1 MKQADFHVNSTPS
14 RNEIVWLPIVLIALL
29 AIYLPALGNAPV
41 FDDQYL
47 ADGELFR
54 EYATFEPRV
63 RMLSYGSFVWVQSLF
78 GEGWW
83 KQRLVNLLIHFGVVV
98 ALWGFYREILRCI
111 APPPMDSSGAAA
123 TALPAYH
130 RSPALGIALAFFAL
144 NPVAVYA
151 VAYLIQRSI
160 LLATFFV
167 VLGLWAFAAGLRT
180 QRVGLRVAL
189 LAAALVSYLLAMM
202 SKEYALLAPLA
213 AVPVYILLTRPSA
226 KRLAFVTAAGIAI
239 IVAIATI
246 LVQRYGELIG
256 KPFDEYSSLY
266 LAQLAKL
273 DPDAQRLAYPL
284 SILNE
289 AYLFFQYGLRWL
301 FPYEGWMSINLRPPF
316 PVRWLTFPHIL
327 GIFGYCALLVGG
339 FVLLFR
345 YRDWRALIG
354 ISILLPALLYGT
366 EFSTVWVQDPF
377 VLYRSYLW
385 AIGIPGLVFFLVEG
399 QKPAALAAIGAV
411 LGLLLVWQSLD
422 RVFSL
427 ATPEKAWTDAIK
439 KLPNDPRSVGRW
451 FPYLN
456 RGSLYAETD
465 QIGLAM
471 VDFDTSAALGD
482 QGMGATNLGAML
494 SSKRKFREALAA
506 FDRAEQQGYNLYN
519 LPFQRGLALAA
530 LGRPAEAYAQFEK
543 ARSMNPPSPTR
554 ELVLL
559 QSARAAM
566 QLRKGEEAA
575 ASLEQLLRLDPRHEE
590 GKYLMGMALIMREDY
605 TRAIERLTEFLL
617 EKASGRLYY
626 ARAMAHLGLKNRSE
640 ALGDIEAA
648 IRMDPRN
655 RVFLEWRDKILA
667 MPR

>member
-1 MKQADFHVNSTPS
+1 MEPADFHVNSHPLRSET
-14 RNEIVWLPIVLIALL
+14 VWLPIVLIALL

-47 ADGELFR
+47 ADGDLFR
-54 EYATFEPRV
+54 EYASFEPRV

-83 KQRLVNLLIHFGVVV
+83 KQRLVNLLIHLGVVV

-111 APPPMDSSGAAA
+111 APPPVDSDGQVAAA
-123 TALPAYH
+123 IPAYH
-130 RSPALGIALAFFAL
+130 HSPALGIAIGFFAL

-151 VAYLIQRSI
+151 VAYIIQRSI
-160 LLATFFV
+160 LLATLFV

-180 QRVGLRVAL
+180 KRVAL
-189 LAAALVSYLLAMM
+189 FVAAFVSYLLAVM
-202 SKEYALLAPLA
+202 SKEYAVLAPLA
-213 AVPVYILLTRPSA
+213 AIPVYILVSRPSA
-226 KRLAFVTAAGIAI
+226 KRLAVITAVGIAI
-239 IVAIATI
+239 IGAIATL
-246 LVQRYGELIG
+246 LVRRYGELIG
-256 KPFDEYSSLY
+256 KPFDEYSHLY

-289 AYLFFQYGLRWL
+289 AYLFFQYGLRWF

-327 GIFGYCALLVGG
+327 GIFGYCAILAGGFYLLV
-339 FVLLFR
+339 R
-345 YRDWRALIG
+345 HRDWRALIG
-354 ISILLPALLYGT
+354 TSILLPALLYGT

-385 AIGIPGLVFFLVEG
+385 AIGVPGLVFFLVDG

-427 ATPEKAWTDAIK
+427 ATPEKAWTDAIR
-439 KLPNDPRSVGRW
+439 KLPNDSRSVGRW

-456 RGSLYAETD
+456 RGGVYAETD
-465 QIGLAM
+465 QVGLAM
-471 VDFDTSAALGD
+471 LDFDTSAALGD
-482 QGMGATNLGAML
+482 MGMGAANLGAML

-519 LPFQRGLALAA
+519 LPFQRALALAA

-543 ARSMNPPSPTR
+543 ARSMDPPSPTR
-554 ELVLL
+554 ELLLL
-559 QSARAAM
+559 QMARTAM
-566 QLRKGEEAA
+566 QLRKSGEAV

-590 GKYLMGMALIMREDY
+590 GRYLMGMALIMREDY
-605 TRAIERLTEFLL
+605 ARALELLNGFLR
-617 EKASGRLYY
+617 EGASGRLHY
-626 ARAMAHLGLKNRSE
+626 ARAMAHMGLKHRSD
-640 ALGDIEAA
+640 ALADIEAA

-667 MPR
+667 TPR